1 MTPSCLPARP
11 GTCAWTADSAA
22 TTETEVAPTAPY
34 VVVGLGN
41 EIASDDGVGIH
52 VAHALEPGFRDRSEV
67 EVVALPW
74 AGFAL
79 LDVLR
84 GRRRAALIDCLTS
97 GVHPPGSVVRLDAS
111 DFRGSVRLNSFHDIS
126 YPTAMALGR
135 SLGWEMPDEVAIWGV
150 EAAVPEEFGETLSP
164 EVAKSVAQ
172 VVHEVTR
179 FIDAPADSSVQ
190 LVGAPR

>member
-1 MTPSCLPARP
+1 M
-11 GTCAWTADSAA
+11 
-22 TTETEVAPTAPY
+22 APY
-34 VVVGLGN
+34 VIVGLGN

-52 VAHALEPGFRDRSEV
+52 VARALETRFRDRPEV

-84 GRRRAALIDCLTS
+84 GRRRAALVDCLTT
-97 GVHPPGSVVRLDAS
+97 GIHPPGSVLRLDAS
-111 DFRGSVRLNSFHDIS
+111 NFAGSVRLNSFHDIS

-135 SLGWEMPDEVAIWGV
+135 RMGWEMPDDVAIWGI

-164 EVAKSVAQ
+164 EVAGSVDE
-172 VVHEVTR
+172 VIEEVTR
-179 FIDAPADSSVQ
+179 FINAPADPSTD
-190 LVGAPR
+190 LIGAAP

>member
-1 MTPSCLPARP
+1 LPARP
-11 GTCAWTADSAA
+11 GTRVWA
-22 TTETEVAPTAPY
+22 TPTAPY

-41 EIASDDGVGIH
+41 EIVSDDGVGIH
-52 VAHALEPGFRDRSEV
+52 VARALETEFRDRSEV

-84 GRRRAALIDCLTS
+84 GRQRAALIDCLTS

-111 DFRGSVRLNSFHDIS
+111 DFSGSVRLNSFHDIS
-126 YPTAMALGR
+126 YPTALTLGR

-179 FIDAPADSSVQ
+179 FINARADLCLQ
-190 LVGAPR
+190 QVGAPR